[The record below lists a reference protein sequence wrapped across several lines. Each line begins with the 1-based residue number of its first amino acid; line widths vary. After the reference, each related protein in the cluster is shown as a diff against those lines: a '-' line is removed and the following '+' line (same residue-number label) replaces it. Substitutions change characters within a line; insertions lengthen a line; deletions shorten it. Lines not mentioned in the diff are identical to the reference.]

1 MATYTPSGG
10 SALTFS
16 LLVDP
21 PTRDTAQQASERLI
35 PGSNSAVI
43 DVIGKAVTKIRGA
56 AKFASFASLKT
67 FEGAVGTNG
76 SLAYSEE
83 PSGVAVLF
91 VSLSRTR
98 VNPQGIQLASV
109 EFWLT

>member
-10 SALTFS
+10 SPYNFG

-21 PTRDTAQQASERLI
+21 PTRSTEQQVSERII
-35 PGSNSAVI
+35 PGSNNAVV
-43 DVIGKAVTKIRGA
+43 DVIGKPVTKIRGA

-67 FEGAVGTNG
+67 FEGAVGTDG
-76 SLAYSEE
+76 TLVYSEE

-91 VSLSRTR
+91 VSMQRTR
-98 VNPQGIQLASV
+98 VTPGGVQLANV